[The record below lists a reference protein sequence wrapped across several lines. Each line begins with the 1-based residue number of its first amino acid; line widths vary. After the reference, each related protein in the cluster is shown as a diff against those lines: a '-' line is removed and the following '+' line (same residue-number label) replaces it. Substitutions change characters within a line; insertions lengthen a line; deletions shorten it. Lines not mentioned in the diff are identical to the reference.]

1 MLLNYKMREESI
13 LMVEKAIQDSKDYPT
28 KKELWKSLPKK
39 IQYKSFK
46 LILSYLEK
54 KNKIIFY
61 DDKILWIFP
70 SKKLKKIMQGSV
82 RVDI

>member
-1 MLLNYKMREESI
+1 MREESI